1 MIQLQF
7 INKILSSKDSTLITL
22 NNLTDEFFSDY
33 KAEFNFIKSHL
44 QQYGKI
50 PDEVTFLNSFP
61 DFELFKV
68 EESDKYLLDTLYE
81 DRNKRLLAKTFNK
94 IRDALNS
101 GNTEKAMQIY
111 SESSEELVTAKHLES
126 VDIFKDL
133 SRYDAY
139 VERSQD
145 YSKFYVKTGFPE
157 LDEVIGGWDRR
168 EEYATIMA
176 RTNKGKSWILLKTAI
191 AAAQQGLTVG
201 LYSGEMSENKVGYRI
216 DTLLSHISNT
226 KITHGNIGIQV
237 DYKRFLENLSTNMK
251 GTIKILTPAMIYGIA
266 GVYALR
272 SFIEKDHLDMLCIDQ
287 HSLLEDDRGARNPVE
302 RAANISKDLKNL
314 QVLTK
319 IPIITVSQ
327 QNREDTEEKGVDTRN
342 IAQSDRIGQDSTV
355 IIAIDRKDDVMI
367 LTLVKSRD
375 SAVGATLKYNVNLDT
390 GVFTFIPSEEDAT
403 KGTHCEDLKNEY
415 EYSGDSYEENPF

>member
-1 MIQLQF
+1 M
-7 INKILSSKDSTLITL
+7 
-22 NNLTDEFFSDY
+22 
-33 KAEFNFIKSHL
+33 
-44 QQYGKI
+44 
-50 PDEVTFLNSFP
+50 
-61 DFELFKV
+61 
-68 EESDKYLLDTLYE
+68 
-81 DRNKRLLAKTFNK
+81 
-94 IRDALNS
+94 
-101 GNTEKAMQIY
+101 
-111 SESSEELVTAKHLES
+111 VTAKHLES

-157 LDEVIGGWDRR
+157 LDEVIGGWDRK

-237 DYKRFLENLSTNMK
+237 DYKRFLENLSTNIK
-251 GTIKILTPAMIYGIA
+251 GTIKILTPAMINGIA
-266 GVYALR
+266 GVNALR

-375 SAVGATLKYNVNLDT
+375 SAAGATLKYNVNLDT